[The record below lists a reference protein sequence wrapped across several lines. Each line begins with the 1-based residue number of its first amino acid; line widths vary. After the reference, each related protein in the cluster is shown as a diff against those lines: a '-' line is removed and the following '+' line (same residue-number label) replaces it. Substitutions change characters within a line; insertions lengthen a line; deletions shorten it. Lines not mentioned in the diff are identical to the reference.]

1 VQNIYNNKESWA
13 AGSLRQRPLDATQN
27 ITIAQLTRFVMKMI
41 WKILSY
47 ALTGYIT
54 LCTIVFI
61 SQRKLLYLPTEI
73 QLSEERAIAE
83 GLLYWPSFE
92 NFQGFISEGETVGS
106 KGTMIV
112 FHGNAGTAYHRS
124 FYAKALSI
132 QNLRVILAEYPGY
145 GGRAGQPSEDVLVKD
160 ALETIRLAYQEYGG
174 PLFVWGESLGGGV
187 VSSAVSKT
195 DIPIKGVVLFL
206 PWDSLPNLAQTHY
219 WYLPARW
226 LVLDKFNN
234 IDNLQGFEGNI
245 AVILAENDEVI
256 PVQHGKKLYDSI
268 TAKKKLWLF
277 EGVRHNEVLVEA
289 ELHWWKEVIAFIS
302 Q

>member
-1 VQNIYNNKESWA
+1 
-13 AGSLRQRPLDATQN
+13 
-27 ITIAQLTRFVMKMI
+27 MI
-41 WKILSY
+41 WKILLY
-47 ALTGYIT
+47 ALTGYVTI
-54 LCTIVFI
+54 LSIVFI
-61 SQRKLLYLPTEI
+61 FQRKLLYLPSEF
-73 QLSEERAIAE
+73 QLSEERAIDE
-83 GLLYWPSFE
+83 GLLFWPSFE
-92 NFQGFISEGETVGS
+92 NFLGFISNEEPMDAQ
-106 KGTMIV
+106 GTIIV

-132 QNLRVILAEYPGY
+132 QKLRVILAEYPGY

-160 ALETIRLAYQEYGG
+160 ALETIRLAYQEYGE

-187 VSSAVSKT
+187 VSSAVSIT

-226 LVLDKFNN
+226 LILDKYNN
-234 IDNLQGFEGNI
+234 IDNLQGFEGNV

-256 PVQHGKKLYDSI
+256 PVQHGKKLYESI
-268 TAKKKLWLF
+268 TANKKLWLF
-277 EGVRHNEVLVEA
+277 EDTRHNEMPVEA